1 MFDKITP
8 IHRSQIVAEQ
18 IVSKIHSAKMR
29 IGDKLAPEREIAKSM
44 DVSRNTLREAI
55 AILQMA
61 GILEVRRSSGNFI
74 ASLPEAE
81 DVKQWLSN
89 SVFTKY
95 TDSET
100 AIDARIA
107 MEPGAAVLASKSATE
122 EDWRKFDGYIAAMRA
137 AVEKGDVEGYRKNDN
152 DMHKAFAL
160 ATHNSVIISTLLPV
174 IDTAR
179 QPLWNAIK
187 QNIYNAGVL
196 HRSFDEHRQI
206 LEAMRTGDEYY
217 IFRAVTRHLENSK
230 SRLGID
236 IELRPDRLPGEFV
249 RAAKALDGWMWRG

>member
-1 MFDKITP
+1 MFDKINP

-18 IVSKIHSAKMR
+18 IVSKIQLAKMQ
-29 IGDKLAPEREIAKSM
+29 IGDKLASEREIAKSM

-55 AILQMA
+55 AMLQMA
-61 GILEVRRSSGNFI
+61 GILEVRRSSGIFI
-74 ASLPEAE
+74 ASLPETE
-81 DVKQWLSN
+81 DIKQRLN
-89 SVFTKY
+89 DPAFTKY

-107 MEPGAAVLASKSATE
+107 MEPGAAILASKSATE
-122 EDWRKFDGYIAAMRA
+122 EDWKRFDSHITAMRA
-137 AVEKGDVEGYRKNDN
+137 AVEKGDVEAFRKNDN

-187 QNIYNAGVL
+187 QNIYNASVL
-196 HRSFDEHRQI
+196 HHSFDEHRQI
-206 LEAMRTGDEYY
+206 LDAMRIGDEYC
-217 IFRAVTRHLENSK
+217 IFRAVARHLENSK

-236 IELRPDRLPGEFV
+236 IE
-249 RAAKALDGWMWRG
+249 A